1 MSMTSKVDFQLRANI
16 LKSLGLFTGKTNQN
30 LHNSLIANPNPKYSL
45 RAIQE
50 ATQKLVK
57 DGTLITSRFDK
68 TRFYPNTPE
77 KVLATA
83 PEKVWIGRATV

>member
-1 MSMTSKVDFQLRANI
+1 MSMTSKVNLQLRENI
-16 LKSLGLFTGKTNQN
+16 LESLTFFTGKTNQS
-30 LHNSLIANPNPKYSL
+30 LHNSWIANPNHKYSL

-57 DGTLITSRFDK
+57 DGTLITSRVDK

-77 KVLATA
+77 KVLAAA
-83 PEKVWIGRATV
+83 PEKV